1 MIQFAAKSCAATI
14 VSGNRRIQQRMK
26 KETKE
31 LVRTLGIALVVMMV
45 VPLAYRVW
53 IYIWPPEEKP
63 HPTLAEFFKEAESAH
78 SIKLLTKPISKW
90 SDDEAKL
97 EPEIYAWLKD
107 QGNEILPWE
116 WTEEARRKDPRGY
129 AKCWQR
135 IWEARKSHCEKL
147 LAERQ
152 KEIKHLKRELQILT
166 TIHTHR
172 TNQIARLRALAAT
185 NTFPCQITLERLEK
199 GRFWGWNKKFETA
212 ECKDVES
219 LTAATNSICSKELAA
234 AQEEASGVL
243 ALTDAISLSKEK
255 SMLYASLCDACDKNK
270 QIIETESLQDD
281 LLLKSLVENLKGAL

>member
-1 MIQFAAKSCAATI
+1 
-14 VSGNRRIQQRMK
+14 MK

-31 LVRTLGIALVVMMV
+31 LVRTLGIALAVMMV
-45 VPLAYRVW
+45 VPLAYRVC
-53 IYIWPPEEKP
+53 IYIWPPEENP
-63 HPTLAEFFKEAESAH
+63 HSTLAEFFKEAESAH

-97 EPEIYAWLKD
+97 EPEIYAWLKE

-152 KEIKHLKRELQILT
+152 KEIKQLNRELQILI

-172 TNQIARLRALAAT
+172 TNQIARLSALAAT
-185 NTFPCQITLERLEK
+185 NAFPCQITLERLEK
-199 GRFWGWNKKFETA
+199 GRLWGWNTHVEVV
-212 ECKDVES
+212 ECKD
-219 LTAATNSICSKELAA
+219 LAALVASTNSICSKELAT
-234 AQEEASGVL
+234 AQEEVGGAL
-243 ALTDAISLSKEK
+243 ALTGAISLSKEK

-270 QIIETESLQDD
+270 QLIETESPPHD
-281 LLLKSLVENLKGAL
+281 LLLKSLVENLKGAM